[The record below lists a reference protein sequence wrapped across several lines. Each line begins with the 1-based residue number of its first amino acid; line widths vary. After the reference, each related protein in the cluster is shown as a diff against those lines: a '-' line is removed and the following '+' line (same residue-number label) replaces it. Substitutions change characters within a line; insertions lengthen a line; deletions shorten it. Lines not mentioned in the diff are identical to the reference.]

1 MLIDYIDYTNYYHL
15 FIDLFLT
22 RNFYLI

>member
-1 MLIDYIDYTNYYHL
+1 MPIDYIATNYYHL

-22 RNFYLI
+22 RNFHLI